1 MDLQEFQSKELV
13 AQYGV
18 PVPQGMLARTAEQA
32 EDMARKITAERYMVK
47 AQIKAGGRGLAGGI
61 KTAAT
66 PSLVFDAAK
75 SMIGQPLVTQQTGT
89 GGEPVE
95 AVYVEAAIDIGAS
108 FYVALALDPNTARP
122 LLLASSKGGV
132 EFEQSAQIDP
142 SIVQQ
147 CDLKDA
153 TPAGIA
159 KFLDANGFPDTK
171 AAAELVLKMA
181 RAFTQNDMML
191 LEINPLVQ
199 SKDGAWMALDAKVSL
214 DGNAMFRHTEL
225 QDLAQ
230 ADHMSAAEKIAY
242 DNNIN
247 LVQLD
252 GNIGVVVNGAGL
264 GLATNDLLID
274 AGGRPANFM
283 DIRTTATSFDIA
295 KGVDLIL
302 SDAKVS
308 CLFLN
313 VHGGGMTV
321 CDTVAEGVAFAYA
334 RANRKPPIVARL
346 AGQNAEWG
354 LRILKER
361 RLPVEVFDTMKAATA
376 RSVELAGGRR

>member
-1 MDLQEFQSKELV
+1 
-13 AQYGV
+13 
-18 PVPQGMLARTAEQA
+18 
-32 EDMARKITAERYMVK
+32 MVK